1 MRVTFV
7 VGTGRC
13 GSTMLSRLLSLHPDV
28 LSVSEF
34 FCTMAPGSADLPT
47 GDIDGQRLW
56 RLLSSP
62 EPSLD
67 GIVRAGLATPELCY
81 PYGRGRFDVATGVP
95 RISHM
100 TLPTLSDDPDALF
113 DVLAAEVP
121 SWPVRPAA
129 SQLRA
134 LFEYLARLLGRAVI
148 VERTAGSLLF
158 TQRLHQM
165 FGDAR
170 FVHFYR
176 SGPDCALSMSTHPG
190 VRPMALMEQAGLLG
204 RGRQARAAWTAAPPE
219 LVELLA
225 PPIVM
230 QRVMAYPA
238 PPLPVF
244 GRLWSRMVIGGLAVL
259 RELPEESWISMS
271 YEDVLRDPH
280 RELTRLA
287 GFAGAEPR
295 PEWLAA
301 SASRVDSRRSG
312 RAGGLGPADHE
323 ALRAACEPG
332 MAALAAA
339 GNSVALS

>member
-1 MRVTFV
+1 MRLTFV

-34 FCTMAPGSADLPT
+34 FCTMPPGSASLPT
-47 GDIDGQRLW
+47 GDIDGRRLW

-67 GIVRAGLATPELCY
+67 GIVRDGLAGPELCY

-113 DVLAAEVP
+113 DKLAAEVP
-121 SWPVRPAA
+121 AWPVRPAA
-129 SQLRA
+129 RQLVA
-134 LFEYLARLLGRAVI
+134 LFEYLAQLLGRGVI

-158 TQRLHQM
+158 VPQLRRM
-165 FGDAR
+165 FDDAR

-176 SGPDCALSMSTHPG
+176 NGPDCALSMSTHAG
-190 VRPMALMEQAGLLG
+190 VRPMALMEQAGLL
-204 RGRQARAAWTAAPPE
+204 RHGRQGRAAWAAAPPD

-225 PPIVM
+225 PPMVM
-230 QRVMAYPA
+230 RQVMNYPA

-244 GRLWSRMVIGGLAVL
+244 GRLWSRMVISGLATL
-259 RELPEESWISMS
+259 AGLPAGTCAFMS
-271 YEDVLRDPH
+271 YEDVLRDPG

-287 GFAGAEPR
+287 RFAGAEPR
-295 PEWLAA
+295 PDWLAA
-301 SASRVDSRRSG
+301 SARWVDGGRSG
-312 RAGGLGPADHE
+312 RASQLGRADLD

-332 MAALAAA
+332 MAALTAA
-339 GNSVALS
+339 SHQTPQ

>member
-1 MRVTFV
+1 MHLTFV

-34 FCTMAPGSADLPT
+34 FCTMTPGSVGLPV

-56 RLLSSP
+56 RALSAP

-67 GIVRAGLATPELCY
+67 GIVRDGLAGPELCY
-81 PYGRGRFDVATGVP
+81 PYGRGRFDVVTGVP

-113 DVLAAEVP
+113 DKLAAEVP
-121 SWPVRPAA
+121 AWPVRPTA
-129 SQLRA
+129 SQLVA
-134 LFEYLARLLGRAVI
+134 LFEYLARLLGRSVI

-158 TQRLHQM
+158 AQRLRQM

-176 SGPDCALSMSTHPG
+176 NGPDCALSMRTHPG

-204 RGRQARAAWTAAPPE
+204 HGRQGRAAWAAAPPD

-230 QRVMAYPA
+230 RRVMAYPA

-244 GRLWSRMVIGGLAVL
+244 GRLWSRMVIAGLAAL
-259 RELPEESWISMS
+259 AALPTGTCLPMS
-271 YEDVLRDPH
+271 YEDVLREPG

-287 GFAGAEPR
+287 RFAGAEPR
-295 PEWLAA
+295 PDWLAA
-301 SASRVDSRRSG
+301 SARRVDGGRSG
-312 RAGGLGPADHE
+312 RAGRLGPADLD

-339 GNSVALS
+339 SQQSPQ